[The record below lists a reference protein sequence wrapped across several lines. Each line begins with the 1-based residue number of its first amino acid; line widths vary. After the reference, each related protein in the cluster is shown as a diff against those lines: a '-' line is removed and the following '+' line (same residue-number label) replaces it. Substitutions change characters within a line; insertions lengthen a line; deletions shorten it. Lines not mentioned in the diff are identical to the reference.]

1 MNRTIKSLTVL
12 VAAAALFV
20 SCQAPQTNV
29 ADVKKAVEE
38 ADARQMKAFAD
49 KDLAGMMANYAPDA
63 VILPQNGPA
72 VTGREKMEAMFKE
85 FSEMMTDMKWT
96 ITKFD
101 ASGDIAYEVGEYTAT
116 MHMPGMAPAPDKGKF
131 VTVWKRRPDGNWMIV
146 VDIFNTDLPMP
157 TPPPPAP
164 KKK

>member
-1 MNRTIKSLTVL
+1 MNRIINSTLTLTFLAIV
-12 VAAAALFV
+12 VV
-20 SCQAPQTNV
+20 SCQAPRTNV
-29 ADVKKAVEE
+29 AEVKKAVEE

-72 VTGREKMEAMFKE
+72 ATGKEKMEGMFKE
-85 FSEMMTDMKWT
+85 FSDMMTDMKWT

-131 VTVWKRRPDGNWMIV
+131 VTVWKRQADGTWKIV
-146 VDIFNTDLPMP
+146 VDIFNTDLAPPMP
-157 TPPPPAP
+157 QPEKT
-164 KKK
+164 KK

>member
-1 MNRTIKSLTVL
+1 MSRSIKSLTVL
-12 VAAAALFV
+12 VVAAALIG

-29 ADVKKAVEE
+29 ADVRKAIEE
-38 ADARQMKAFAD
+38 ADALQMKAFAD

-72 VTGREKMEAMFKE
+72 VTGKEKMEGMFKE
-85 FSEMMTDMKWT
+85 FSEMMTDMKWS
-96 ITKFD
+96 ITKFN

-116 MHMPGMAPAPDKGKF
+116 MQMPGMAPAPDKGKF
-131 VTVWKRRPDGNWMIV
+131 VTVWKRQPDGKWMIA

-157 TPPPPAP
+157 TPPPLAP